1 MEQRRQRRCL
11 MTEEM
16 MKEILEDWNSWKY
29 DIIELNNS
37 TWNTR
42 DQSKLETITAI
53 LEEQL
58 ELQKAIKR
66 R

>member
-1 MEQRRQRRCL
+1 

-16 MKEILEDWNSWKY
+16 VQEILEDWNSWKY
-29 DIIELNNS
+29 DIQDMNKSE
-37 TWNTR
+37 WNTR
-42 DQSKLETITAI
+42 DQSKLDMITAI

-58 ELQKAIKR
+58 QLQKVIKR

>member
-1 MEQRRQRRCL
+1 

-16 MKEILEDWNSWKY
+16 MQEILDDWSRWKY
-29 DIIELNNS
+29 DIQDMNKSE
-37 TWNTR
+37 WNTR
-42 DQSKLETITAI
+42 DQSKLDMITAI

-58 ELQKAIKR
+58 QLQKAIKR

>member
-1 MEQRRQRRCL
+1 

-16 MKEILEDWNSWKY
+16 IQEILDDWNSWKH
-29 DIIELNNS
+29 DIYESNKS
-37 TWNTR
+37 SWNQR
-42 DQSKLETITAI
+42 DDSKIDMITAI

-58 ELQKAIKR
+58 QLQKAIKR